1 MMFTVKLASSET
13 FNVTAAE
20 QSYSAADYTGR
31 KKFRLRLECSPAS
44 HDLEWYLEKL
54 SQEGALESV
63 QVFSESGAK
72 CFQVEGYTE
81 LDNSALRLLS
91 TGERELTLSL
101 AKPLPPL
108 AQILPDEEK
117 PGI

>member
-1 MMFTVKLASSET
+1 MFTVKLASNET

-31 KKFRLRLECSPAS
+31 KKFRLRLECTPAS

-54 SQEGALESV
+54 WQDGAREAMQILSD
-63 QVFSESGAK
+63 SGEQ
-72 CFQVEGYTE
+72 CFLAEGYTE
-81 LDNSALRLLS
+81 LESSSLRLLS
-91 TGERELTLSL
+91 TGEKELVLSL